1 MAKQVNAPDA
11 PANGNGSAQA
21 VEPGVAEAKLH
32 GARRSL
38 IGRIASAKMQKTVV
52 VEVVRSVRHPVYGKF
67 VRIRT
72 TYKAHDE
79 KGEYKAGDLVE
90 IREHRPISREK
101 RFTVIR
107 LIERPVET

>member
-1 MAKQVNAPDA
+1 MTVHGNQA
-11 PANGNGSAQA
+11 PAA
-21 VEPGVAEAKLH
+21 
-32 GARRSL
+32 GAATGERTQRGGRRTL
-38 IGRIASAKMQKTVV
+38 IGRVASAKMQKTVV

-72 TYKAHDE
+72 KYKAHDE

-90 IREHRPISREK
+90 IREHKPISREK
-101 RFTVIR
+101 RWTVVR